1 MRSVFITVK
10 SFLEFEKIVY
20 KSMEEAEK
28 QKELAEDTI
37 PKVLKE
43 RDELTADLSS
53 MGKSSDLF
61 KRFEKQKEVIEGY
74 RKNEESLKK
83 RVEERK
89 ARGIRR

>member
-37 PKVLKE
+37 HKVLKE
-43 RDELTADLSS
+43 REELTADLSS

-61 KRFEKQKEVIEGY
+61 KHFKKQKEVIEGY
-74 RKNEESLKK
+74 RKNEEC
-83 RVEERK
+83 
-89 ARGIRR
+89 